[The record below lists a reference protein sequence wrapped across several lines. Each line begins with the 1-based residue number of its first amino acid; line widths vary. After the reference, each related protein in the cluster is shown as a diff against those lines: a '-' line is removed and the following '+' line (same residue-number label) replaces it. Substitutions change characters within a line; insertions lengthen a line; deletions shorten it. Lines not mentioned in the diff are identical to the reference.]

1 MSAYKLIKCCIKD
14 LDSLTKA
21 LKDLGL
27 TPQFHDEPKKLRGYL
42 NDEREQIAEIIIP
55 KEQLNKLFTKA
66 SNDLGFRFNEETNEY
81 DMICSEYDEKLNI
94 SGRIKQAY
102 AKAVIEEAL
111 ESQYF
116 SVESNDNEEL
126 KQRKQIKV
134 QIVGKKFI

>member
-14 LDSLTKA
+14 FDSLQKA

-27 TPQFHDEPKKLRGYL
+27 TPQIHEEPKKLRGYL
-42 NDEREQIAEIIIP
+42 NDDREQMAEIIIP

-66 SNDLGFRFNEETNEY
+66 SNDLGFTFNEETGQY

-94 SGRIKQAY
+94 PGRIKQAY

-111 ESQYF
+111 EAQYF

-126 KQRKQIKV
+126 RQKNQIKV